1 MLPSVFEGMQKP
13 QLWGLFPTGVLHKAA
28 RLPTKV
34 KNLLYLTPGQNALDD
49 YRGTFTYLN

>member
-1 MLPSVFEGMQKP
+1 MLPSVFEGMKKP